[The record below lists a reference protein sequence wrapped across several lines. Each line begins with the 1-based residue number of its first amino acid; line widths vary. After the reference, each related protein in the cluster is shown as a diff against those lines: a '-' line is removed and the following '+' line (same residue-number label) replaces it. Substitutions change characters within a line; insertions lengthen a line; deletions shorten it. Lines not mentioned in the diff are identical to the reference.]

1 MTFRFRMSFNSYQF
15 MQRPVYERINSHW
28 VRGCFGE
35 DWEESFREKDVM
47 KDSALIGVFDYGIVK
62 HHPLRN
68 EYEVRNEARLRRE
81 PLGRIIDAEEWERPV
96 WEPEGP
102 KYQVPRIESIDV
114 QKVKEAVA
122 KYATIAPVTP
132 WEEHLNNLPECTDFL
147 ADYPKPKAK
156 PKRRKKRLAPVTRG
170 GKKGIDPYAP
180 LADHLEEYIQKQVKE
195 KKLPQP
201 EVVTATKE
209 LIEQRVKEFKEQ
221 AKSMTEIN
229 DAQVWRLRMYDALE
243 ALLKTGRVH
252 EFIN

>member
-35 DWEESFREKDVM
+35 DWEESFRQKDVM
-47 KDSALIGVFDYGIVK
+47 KDSALIGVFDHEIVK
-62 HHPLRN
+62 HQPLRN
-68 EYEVRNEARLRRE
+68 EWDVRNQTRLRRE
-81 PLGRIIDAEEWERPV
+81 PLGRIIDAEEWE
-96 WEPEGP
+96 WEKDKPKYIAPYYQNLNWDRIRGALRKFSTVTLERAIEKYSTPGP
-102 KYQVPRIESIDV
+102 KYIHHYRPP
-114 QKVKEAVA
+114 
-122 KYATIAPVTP
+122 AP
-132 WEEHLNNLPECTDFL
+132 
-147 ADYPKPKAK
+147 K

-209 LIEQRVKEFKEQ
+209 LIEQRVKEFKKQ
-221 AKSMTEIN
+221 AKSMAEIN

-252 EFIN
+252 EFISE

>member
-1 MTFRFRMSFNSYQF
+1 
-15 MQRPVYERINSHW
+15 MQRPIYERINSHW
-28 VRGCFGE
+28 VRGFFGE
-35 DWEESFREKDVM
+35 DWEESFRQKDVM
-47 KDSALIGVFDYGIVK
+47 KDSALIGVFDHQIVK

-81 PLGRIIDAEEWERPV
+81 PLGRIIDADEGWV

-114 QKVKEAVA
+114 EKVKEAVA
-122 KYATIAPVTP
+122 KYATIAPKATP
-132 WEEHLNNLPECTDFL
+132 CEEYFNNLPECTDFL

-156 PKRRKKRLAPVTRG
+156 PKRRKKRLAPVTRP
-170 GKKGIDPYAP
+170 KVEISPYAP
-180 LADHLEEYIQKQVKE
+180 LEDHLALYIQKQVKE

-201 EVVTATKE
+201 EVVTATRE
-209 LIEQRVKEFKEQ
+209 LIEQRVEEFKKQ

>member
-1 MTFRFRMSFNSYQF
+1 

-35 DWEESFREKDVM
+35 DWEESFRQRDLM
-47 KDSALIGVFDYGIVK
+47 KDSALIGVFDHEIVK

-68 EYEVRNEARLRRE
+68 EWEVRHEARLGQKFVWDRELDLEMGREAVARADSRRGVK
-81 PLGRIIDAEEWERPV
+81 PKFRTPYYTNLNWDRIRSALRKFSTVTLERAIQKYSTP
-96 WEPEGP
+96 GP
-102 KYQVPRIESIDV
+102 KYIHHYRPP
-114 QKVKEAVA
+114 A
-122 KYATIAPVTP
+122 
-132 WEEHLNNLPECTDFL
+132 
-147 ADYPKPKAK
+147 PKPKA
-156 PKRRKKRLAPVTRG
+156 KRRKKRLAPVTRG

-201 EVVTATKE
+201 EVVTATKA

-229 DAQVWRLRMYDALE
+229 DAQVWRLRMYNALE